1 MKQLIALVKR
11 NVKEALRDPL
21 TIIFCV
27 AFPVLML
34 VFMQIIFTNM
44 EFTPENFQIKH
55 YAAGICVFGYTF
67 TALFTAMNIAGDKNT
82 SFIKR
87 ITISPIKKF
96 TYLFS
101 FTLSGL
107 PIAFCQ
113 TLLFYCIALAFGLPF
128 DANWALSILYLLP
141 SAILYLAIGTLVG
154 VICKHEKQTGPI
166 SSILISATGLLG
178 GVFMPLSSF
187 AGGFA
192 QFVNAL
198 PFSHSV
204 LIASELHTIG
214 TSCFFPHVFFVVGY
228 VILLWAASLLI
239 ERLKKAKFFK
249 DAFKKH

>member
-44 EFTPENFQIKH
+44 EFVPENFQIKH

-107 PIAFCQ
+107 PIALCQ
-113 TLLFYCIALAFGLPF
+113 TFLFYLIALLFGLPF
-128 DANWALSILYLLP
+128 DGNWLLSILYLLP
-141 SAILYLAIGTLVG
+141 SAILYLSIGTLVG

-166 SSILISATGLLG
+166 SSIIISITGMLG

-187 AGGFA
+187 ESGFA
-192 QFVNAL
+192 TFVNAL

-204 LIASELHTIG
+204 SIASELHSVG
-214 TSCFFPHVFFVVGY
+214 AGCFFPHVFFVLGY
-228 VILLWAASLLI
+228 ALLFWALSPLL
-239 ERLKKAKFFK
+239 ERLKKA
-249 DAFKKH
+249 